1 VQIEKYEGFIAIKNS
16 ARAEQLKGINAVP
29 VLMLDSRQVGD
40 ASIDEYDH
48 DEIEFDQH
56 GFALNHCRIF
66 RLPTQE
72 LFSRSTQSSTAGYC
86 RECNGSGEQ
95 IRYNLDSVI
104 IT

>member
-1 VQIEKYEGFIAIKNS
+1 
-16 ARAEQLKGINAVP
+16 
-29 VLMLDSRQVGD
+29 QVED
-40 ASIDEYDH
+40 ASVDEYDH

-104 IT
+104 ITDVPLTEEFLNVEKTKAGRYQGFKFLPSGLTNV